1 MKKSSVLGD
10 GAFRV
15 FYKSTIKP
23 EVKRQFR
30 SSIGFQ
36 VVKSITHYIPTF
48 ISNSILTIT
57 KKQVIISILSKLGVE
72 KIIITIILLAL

>member
-23 EVKRQFR
+23 EVKRQV
-30 SSIGFQ
+30 S
-36 VVKSITHYIPTF
+36 HYIPAF
-48 ISNSILTIT
+48 ISNSIITLT
-57 KKQVIISILSKLGVE
+57 KEQVIIGILSKLGVE